1 MQYKRAEEIKN
12 DNNKKVVTIVAT
24 TSGKSGTALYFT
36 GASTQYPDQG
46 VLGTGSSTV
55 SIGNTDLQAESH
67 REDFADTDNSVQRE
81 ILYTTD
87 FNSITLSGAAGI
99 TELGIKASG
108 TGAADTLFNREYF
121 SSVTVDGTVEI
132 QTQIKFE
139 IF

>member
-1 MQYKRAEEIKN
+1 M
-12 DNNKKVVTIVAT
+12 VAT

-55 SIGNTDLQAESH
+55 GVGDTDLQTESH
-67 REDFADTDNSVQRE
+67 RENFSTTDNSTQRE

-87 FNSITLSGAAGI
+87 FDSITLSGTAGI

>member
-1 MQYKRAEEIKN
+1 MA
-12 DNNKKVVTIVAT
+12 TIVAT

-55 SIGNTDLQAESH
+55 AIGNTDLQTESH
-67 REDFADTDNSVQRE
+67 RVNFSSTDNSVQRE
-81 ILYTTD
+81 VEYITD
-87 FNSITLSGAAGI
+87 FDSITLSGTAGI

-121 SSVTVDGTVEI
+121 SSITVDGTVEI
-132 QTQIKFE
+132 QTAIKFE
-139 IF
+139 IY